1 MINLSKREYIEKALK
16 QKDNSKAIVAG
27 WVDKIKVLGKI
38 AFLTLRD
45 SSGLLQ
51 IVSTDKNIIKQ
62 LSKLT
67 PESVI
72 ICEGTIKKGKQK
84 SGEKEL
90 ILKEYELINKAETPL
105 PIDLVQQT
113 TNIDKRIDFRA
124 LDLRNKKTQAIFKI
138 QSEILYHFREFFH
151 KEDFIE
157 FQTPSIISS
166 ASEGGTEL
174 FPITY
179 FERRAYLAQS
189 PQLYKQMGAIS
200 LEKVT
205 IITPVWRAEKHDTI
219 RHLNESRQMDIEV
232 AFTDEFMVMK
242 YLEKVIMFIIKNI
255 KKTCR
260 KELEILNVKL
270 KEPKFKY
277 LTYTETVKLLKIKY
291 GEDLTPEDER
301 SLDKLYPDTVV
312 FIHDW
317 PLDLKPFYIMP
328 KSLNKNEKLSK
339 GFDAIYKGMEISS
352 GGQRIHLPELIIER
366 LKAKGLD
373 SKNFK
378 SYIDSFRHGAP
389 HHSGFSIGLERFTMA
404 LLNLKNIR
412 ECCLFPRDRVRLHP

>member
-1 MINLSKREYIEKALK
+1 MINISKREYVEKALE

-27 WVDKIKVLGKI
+27 WIDKIKVLGKI
-38 AFLTLRD
+38 VFLTLRD
-45 SSGLLQ
+45 NSGLLQ

-67 PESVI
+67 PESVL
-72 ICEGTIKKGKQK
+72 ICEGTIKKGQKK

-90 ILKEYELINKAETPL
+90 ILKDFDLINKAETPL
-105 PIDLVQQT
+105 PIDLVQDT

-124 LDLRNKKTQAIFKI
+124 LDLRNKKTQAIFKV
-138 QSEILYHFREFFH
+138 QSEILYHFREYFH
-151 KEDFIE
+151 REKFIE
-157 FQTPSIISS
+157 FQTPSIIGS

-174 FPITY
+174 FSITY

-189 PQLYKQMGAIS
+189 PQLYKQIGAIS

-205 IITPVWRAEKHDTI
+205 IITPVWRAEKHDTA

-242 YLEKVIMFIIKNI
+242 YFEKAVTFIIKNI
-255 KKTCR
+255 KKTC
-260 KELEILNVKL
+260 KQELEILNVKL
-270 KEPKFKY
+270 KEPNFKY
-277 LTYTETVKLLKIKY
+277 LTYKETIKLLKIKD

-301 SLDKLYPDTVV
+301 SLDKLFPDTIIFV
-312 FIHDW
+312 HDW

-328 KSLNKNEKLSK
+328 KSLDKNERISR

-352 GGQRIHLPELIIER
+352 GGQRIHLPGLIIER
-366 LKAKGLD
+366 LKDKKLNH
-373 SKNFK
+373 KNFK
-378 SYIDSFRHGAP
+378 SYIDAFRYGAP
-389 HHSGFSIGLERFTMA
+389 YHSGWSIGLERLTMV
-404 LLNLKNIR
+404 LLNLNNIR
-412 ECCLFPRDRVRLHP
+412 EATLFPRDKIRLTP